1 MTEGTLAMHVRVLA
15 WRTAVCLPGAL
26 LVLLLA
32 GAGAT
37 PPEALYL
44 KGVQDG
50 GDYNSLIQPLVLAL
64 SGLADA
70 SARVLIPL
78 RPGPARMTS
87 PVPTDRPVS
96 ARAAAESRA
105 PPAP

>member
-1 MTEGTLAMHVRVLA
+1 MHLRVLA

-26 LVLLLA
+26 LVLLLV
-32 GAGAT
+32 GADAT

-44 KGVQDG
+44 KGIQDG

-64 SGLADA
+64 SALADA
-70 SARVLIPL
+70 SARLLIAL
-78 RPGPARMTS
+78 GPGPVRVTC